1 MQNFLV
7 LDGKKVAESVK
18 ALLLK
23 EMTQFQ
29 QNWGRK
35 PSLHVVL
42 VGEDQASKIYVGHKE
57 KMAGELGYQSQVWRI
72 PQSITQIDL
81 EAQLRKLI
89 QDPLVDGI
97 LVQLPLPK
105 HLNAD
110 RVMQMIP
117 FEKDVDGL
125 TATALGT
132 LAAGNAPAVSCTP
145 AGVMEILKFYNI
157 EVKGKNAVVIGRS
170 QIVGKPMALLLLNAD
185 ATVTVCHS
193 KTPDIKNYT
202 SKADI
207 VVVAAGKKHLMKA
220 EDFKPGAVV
229 IDVGMHRDENNK
241 LQGDVN
247 PANLDKTVK
256 AATPVPG
263 GVGPMTIM
271 MLMKNTLRLADFR
284 MKNGQKNG

>member
-1 MQNFLV
+1 MQNFIL
-7 LDGKKVAESVK
+7 LDGKKVANAVK
-18 ALLLK
+18 AELLN
-23 EMTQFQ
+23 EMAHFQ
-29 QNWGRK
+29 QRWGRK

-42 VGEDQASKIYVGHKE
+42 VGEDPASKIYVGHKE
-57 KMAGELGYQSQVWRI
+57 KMAAELGYQSQVWRL
-72 PQSITQIDL
+72 SEATTQDEL
-81 EAQLRKLI
+81 EIHLRKLI
-89 QDPLVDGI
+89 SDPLADGI

-105 HLNAD
+105 HLNTD
-110 RVMQMIP
+110 RIMKMIP
-117 FEKDVDGL
+117 FDKDVDGL
-125 TATALGT
+125 TAPALGA

-157 EVKGKNAVVIGRS
+157 DVKGKNAVVIGRS

-185 ATVTVCHS
+185 ATVTICHS
-193 KTPDIKNYT
+193 KTPDIRSFT

-207 VVVAAGKKHLMKA
+207 VVVAAGKRHLMTA
-220 EDFKPGAVV
+220 QDFKKGAVV

-247 PANLDKTVK
+247 PEGLNQVVQ

-271 MLMKNTLRLADFR
+271 MLMKNTLRLADYR
-284 MKNGQKNG
+284 MKNGH